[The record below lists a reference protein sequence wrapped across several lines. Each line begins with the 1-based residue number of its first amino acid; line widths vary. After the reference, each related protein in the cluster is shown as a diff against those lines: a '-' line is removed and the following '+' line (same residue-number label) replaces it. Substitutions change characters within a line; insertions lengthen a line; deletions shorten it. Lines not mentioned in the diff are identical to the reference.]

1 MERIDVLAV
10 TLSLRVV
17 TRGFIRW
24 RLLHEYDDQTKDEV
38 SFASPKAPPVAHF
51 YGACITYG
59 VDRNAHGS
67 GARLFGYPT

>member
-1 MERIDVLAV
+1 MERIEVLAV

-17 TRGFIRW
+17 TRGFVRW

-51 YGACITYG
+51 YGAGITYG
-59 VDRNAHGS
+59 VASNAHGS
-67 GARLFGYPT
+67 SANLLGYPT